1 MTEWW
6 RGATVYQIY
15 PRSFQD
21 STGNGI
27 GDLPG
32 ITGRLD
38 HVASLGVDAIW
49 LSPFFPSPMADM
61 GYDVSDYK
69 GVEPLFGTLDDF
81 DALLARAH
89 ELGLKVIIDQ
99 VISHT
104 SDKHPWF
111 EESRASRDN
120 PKADWYVWAPPR
132 PDGTA
137 PNNWLSHFGGPAW
150 EYEPRRGEYY
160 MHNFLSKQPDLNF
173 HNPEVQ
179 EAMLDTVRFWLD
191 RGVDGFRLD
200 TVNYYFHD
208 TQLRDNPVLPHG
220 DHEMSAG
227 TYAMQDH
234 IHDKTQPENIAFL
247 KRLRTL
253 TDRYEDRM
261 LIGEVGESHRAVQV
275 MADYTRGNDRL
286 HMAYSF
292 DMLSPKFTPGH
303 FRRVIEGFL
312 TGAPDGWPSWSFS
325 NHDVPR
331 HVTRWAAHGPDEDS
345 VAKLA
350 IALLSSFP
358 GTLGIYQGEELGLTD
373 TELTYDELTDPPAL
387 RFWPEVK
394 GRDGCRTPMVWEA
407 DAPYAGFS
415 TVKPWLPVKAP
426 QAARAV
432 DRQEGRDGSVLS
444 AYRRQLAFRKGRP
457 ELMYGK
463 TRFLA
468 LGDAVFGIER
478 THGGKRLVGLFN
490 LTPKAQR
497 VATEGLA
504 KAVGPQQEATV
515 ELDAVALGPGG
526 FVFLEAG
533 SGFVV
538 AEQG

>member
-21 STGNGI
+21 TTGNGI

-32 ITGRLD
+32 ITRRLD

-81 DALLARAH
+81 DALLERAH

-120 PKADWYVWAPPR
+120 PRADWYVWAPPK

-173 HNPEVQ
+173 NNPEVQ
-179 EAMLDTVRFWLD
+179 DAMLDTVRFWLD

-208 TQLRDNPVLPHG
+208 ERLRDNPALPHG

-247 KRLRTL
+247 KRLRAL

-303 FRRVIEGFL
+303 FRRVIEEFL

-350 IALLSSFP
+350 IALLTSFP

-407 DAPYAGFS
+407 DAPYAGIS
-415 TVKPWLPVKAP
+415 AVKPWLPVKAP

-432 DRQEGRDGSVLS
+432 DRQEGRADSVLA
-444 AYRRQLAFRKGRP
+444 AYRDQLAFRKGRP
-457 ELMYGK
+457 ELMRGT

-478 THGGKRLVGLFN
+478 THGDKRLVGLFN
-490 LTPKAQR
+490 LTPKAR
-497 VATEGLA
+497 SVTTSGVAQ
-504 KAVGPQQEATV
+504 AVGPQQGATV
-515 ELDAVALGPGG
+515 DEGAVALGPSG
-526 FVFLEAG
+526 FVFLEVKSSFA
-533 SGFVV
+533 V
-538 AEQG
+538 AEKV